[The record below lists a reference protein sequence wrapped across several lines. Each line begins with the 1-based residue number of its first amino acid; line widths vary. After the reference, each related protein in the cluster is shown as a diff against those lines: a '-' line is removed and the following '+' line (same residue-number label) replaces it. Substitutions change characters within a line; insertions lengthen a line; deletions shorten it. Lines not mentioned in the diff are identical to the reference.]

1 MPAWLPSSQKPVH
14 EAARKVIRVF
24 EKTSSRTRQKSDYIG
39 RFVTRSNV
47 NSPGPPPG
55 CISFRRPG
63 PATFRLGFS
72 AVCGSGVPGCR
83 WCPGRGLWWV
93 GGSRAP
99 PQAAGRGQSR
109 APPQC
114 RSLAGSRSPRT
125 EPAKGGAA
133 VLVSPSRSTEIL
145 PQKKSGGL
153 SPNPPQSGKEAR
165 TPREKTQRGRTWEK
179 GENHR
184 RAPGPT
190 LPEFIES

>member
-24 EKTSSRTRQKSDYIG
+24 EKTCSRTRQKSDYIG

-109 APPQC
+109 APP
-114 RSLAGSRSPRT
+114 SAGPW
-125 EPAKGGAA
+125 
-133 VLVSPSRSTEIL
+133 
-145 PQKKSGGL
+145 Q
-153 SPNPPQSGKEAR
+153 
-165 TPREKTQRGRTWEK
+165 
-179 GENHR
+179 
-184 RAPGPT
+184 APGPPAQS
-190 LPEFIES
+190 LPRGGARSAGKPVPKYRNFAAEKFRRAQPKSSTIRKRSTDTT